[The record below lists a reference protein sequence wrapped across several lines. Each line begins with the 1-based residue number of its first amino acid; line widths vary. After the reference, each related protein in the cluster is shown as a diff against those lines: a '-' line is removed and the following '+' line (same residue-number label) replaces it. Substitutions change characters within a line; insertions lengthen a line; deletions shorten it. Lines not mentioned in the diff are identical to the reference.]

1 MKTYSHL
8 SLRERQKIEDWL
20 ITKKSI
26 RWISRKLWRSV
37 STISREIKRN
47 RTRWVIWYDSDRAKT
62 KAYQRRWRIQKE
74 TKKIRWISRLEYIIR
89 SYLKKWWSAEMI
101 SMRLEKEYMVKIAG
115 ITIRRYVDS
124 KFWYDIKEYL
134 MREWHLRKYR
144 KVRLQKWSRITNRV
158 SIDMRPLHINKPWEK
173 GHYECDF
180 IESIKWDKTVI
191 LRLIDKYSRRRIA
204 IKLEHKW
211 AILVRDRIKDCIR
224 KYGIM
229 SITFDNDLSFAL
241 HRQLGIE
248 TYFCNPY
255 SSREKWLVEW
265 SNREYRKP
273 RPKKTVLKNI
283 SQIDLD
289 KYSNYLNNRPMRC
302 LQWKS
307 AYEVNFQCNIH
318 YLPINF
324 KVLHLTW

>member
-1 MKTYSHL
+1 MKAYSHL
-8 SLRERQKIEDWL
+8 TFRERQRIEDWL
-20 ITKKSI
+20 IVKRSM
-26 RWISRKLWRSV
+26 RWIGKKLWRSA
-37 STISREIKRN
+37 STISRELKRN
-47 RTRWVIWYDSDRAKT
+47 RTRWVVWYDAERARIKC
-62 KAYQRRWRIQKE
+62 YQRRWRIQKE
-74 TKKIRWISRLEYIIR
+74 TKKIRGISKLEYIIR
-89 SYLKKWWSAEMI
+89 GLLREWWTAEMI
-101 SMRLEKEYMVKIAG
+101 SMRVDKEYKLKISG

-124 KFWYDIKEYL
+124 RFWYDIKEYL
-134 MREWHLRKYR
+134 MREWHIKKYR
-144 KVRLQKWSRITNRV
+144 RKKIEKWSRILHRV
-158 SIDMRPLHINKPWEK
+158 NIDMRPLYISNPRSK

-180 IESIKWDKTVI
+180 IESVKWDKTVI

-204 IKLEHKW
+204 IKLEHKG
-211 AILVRDRIKDCIR
+211 AVLVREKIKECIR
-224 KYGIM
+224 KYWIR

-241 HRQLGIE
+241 HRTLWID

-289 KYSNYLNNRPMRC
+289 KYTNYLNNRPMKC

-307 AYEVNFQCNIH
+307 AYEVNFQYNVN
-318 YLPINF
+318 YLPTNF
-324 KVLHLTW
+324 KVLHLAW